1 MIRGIGQH
9 HNYKHNLGALFMD
22 LELFSELGLSK
33 GEQRVYSAVLGT
45 GVATLNQV
53 HEKTGIERRNIYDI
67 LNKLIEKGFVG
78 YTMERGKRMYKASN
92 PSMISDGIGKRRES
106 LSRLE
111 AQLPEIKSLYESNKP
126 AISAEIYR
134 GREGIKAILED
145 SLNYKSI
152 RFIGGTWFIP
162 NVLKYYWPRYNKR
175 RIEAGIP
182 WYNLVRYE
190 YRNDPLPEKRL
201 MNVKILPKEFSGN
214 PVVVYIYGNKVANVS
229 WEEET
234 LSFVIENKEIA
245 ENYLRFHKYLWDK
258 VAMPYAPEKKAETS
272 R

>member
-1 MIRGIGQH
+1 MIRGIEQH
-9 HNYKHNLGALFMD
+9 HDYKYTPGRLSMD
-22 LELFSELGLSK
+22 IDLFSELGLSK
-33 GEQRVYSAVLGT
+33 GEQKVYAAVLGT
-45 GVATLNQV
+45 GIATLNAV

-67 LNKLIEKGFVG
+67 LNKLIEKGYIG
-78 YTMERGKRMYKASN
+78 YTMERGKRIYKASN
-92 PSMISDGIGKRRES
+92 PSMISDEIGKRRER
-106 LSRLE
+106 LGRLE
-111 AQLPEIKSLYESNKP
+111 AQLPEIKSLYESYKP

-152 RFIGGTWFIP
+152 RFISGTWFIP

-190 YRNDPLPEKRL
+190 YRNDPLPEKKL
-201 MNVKILPKEFSGN
+201 MHVKILPEEFSGN
-214 PVVVYIYGNKVANVS
+214 PVVIYIYGNKVAIVS
-229 WEEET
+229 WGEET
-234 LSFVIENKEIA
+234 FSFVIENKEIA

-258 VAMPYAPEKKAETS
+258 VAMPYAPEKKA
-272 R
+272 

>member
-1 MIRGIGQH
+1 MDIG
-9 HNYKHNLGALFMD
+9 
-22 LELFSELGLSK
+22 LFSELGLSN
-33 GEQRVYSAVLGT
+33 GERRVYAAVLGT
-45 GVATLNQV
+45 GIATLNAV

-67 LNKLIEKGFVG
+67 LNKLIEKGYVG
-78 YTMERGKRMYKASN
+78 YTTENGKRTYKASN
-92 PSMISDGIGKRRES
+92 PSMISDEIGKRRER

-111 AQLPEIKSLYESNKP
+111 TQLPEIKSLYESYKP
-126 AISAEIYR
+126 DISAEIYR
-134 GREGIKAILED
+134 GRDGIKAILED

-162 NVLKYYWPRYNKR
+162 RELKYYWPRYNER
-175 RIEAGIP
+175 RIAAGHA

-190 YRNDPLPEKRL
+190 NRNDPLPEKRL
-201 MNVKILPKEFSGN
+201 MHVRILPKEFSGN

-229 WEEET
+229 WEKEEF
-234 LSFVIENKEIA
+234 SFVIENKEIA

-258 VAMPYAPEKKAETS
+258 VAMPYAPEKKATAA